1 MDKNTA
7 SVEITDTEHYLD
19 KVMQETIK
27 VLWESGQ
34 KDALDEL

>member
-1 MDKNTA
+1 MEKNTLN
-7 SVEITDTEHYLD
+7 VEMTDTEHYLD

-27 VLWESGQ
+27 VLWETGQ